1 MDSTHARLAGW
12 AMVMAAGMCVAW
24 PAVAADRNG
33 TLSVVLEND
42 LFSGKDQHYT
52 GGLQILWVPDDAAPP
67 AWALRFARLLP
78 WFPAG
83 GEVRPGYALGYA
95 MYTANDISLVD
106 PPPEEPPYAG
116 WLHGSIGMS
125 VWNGSQADQL
135 TLTLGVVGP
144 AAHAEQG
151 QEFIHRVTGSEA
163 PRGWDTQL
171 ENEPGIVLTYQRSWR
186 GQATETPGGLKLDL
200 TPHVG
205 GALGNVYTY
214 ANAGLTLRYGRGLP
228 RDDGP
233 LRVQPGAPGSGL
245 YAAGDGFGW
254 YLFGGVDGRAV
265 ARNIFLDGNTF
276 RDSRSVD
283 KKPFVAD
290 LQVGIAL
297 TWREARLSYAQV
309 LRTREYD
316 HQPDLEDFGAL
327 TLSLPL

>member
-12 AMVMAAGMCVAW
+12 AMVMATGMCVAW
-24 PAVAADRNG
+24 PAVAADG

-52 GGLQILWVPDDAAPP
+52 GGLQVLWVPDDAAPP
-67 AWALRFARLLP
+67 AWALGFARLLP
-78 WFPAG
+78 WFPAA

-116 WLHGSIGMS
+116 WLHGSIAMNAWS
-125 VWNGSQADQL
+125 GSRADQL

-151 QEFIHRVTGSEA
+151 QKFIHEVTGSEE

-186 GQATETPGGLKLDL
+186 GQRTETQGGLKLDL

-290 LQVGIAL
+290 LQAGIAL
-297 TWREARLSYAQV
+297 TWRKARLSYAQV

-316 HQPDLEDFGAL
+316 HQPDPEDFGAI